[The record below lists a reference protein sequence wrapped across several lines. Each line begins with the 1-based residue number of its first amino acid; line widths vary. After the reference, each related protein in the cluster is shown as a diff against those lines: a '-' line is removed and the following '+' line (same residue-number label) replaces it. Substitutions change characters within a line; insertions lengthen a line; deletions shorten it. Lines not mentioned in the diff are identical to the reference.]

1 MKRLCKTTE
10 IDSRKSLRYLERC
23 FLSIHKNLIFC
34 SVVKM
39 TAFVYIISKKSHRFL
54 IMRSVRHS
62 LYRQKTD

>member
-10 IDSRKSLRYLERC
+10 KDRKGLRYLERC
-23 FLSIHKNLIFC
+23 FLPIHKNLIFC

-54 IMRSVRHS
+54 IYAFCSA
-62 LYRQKTD
+62 